1 MENTQIGPFKI
12 GSRLGNNRRQK
23 VYRAKQIEQGIDVA
37 LKFIGLPSEEKRQ
50 RAIDKI
56 QIEVE
61 RLKKLSHPNLVA
73 LLGAGFADDQI
84 FLATELVK
92 GESLTAK
99 LARRGKLAADQVIE
113 YGRQIAQV
121 LDYLHNEKIIHSKLT
136 PDKILIAKDGTVK
149 VTDLRLNRAKK
160 RRWDASRK
168 RELDIAA
175 YMAPEQFVDGATEKS
190 DIYALGIILYEM
202 LTGKLPYE
210 PDTMDRMTRKK
221 MTDKAPTV
229 SKSTMNCPVWLDK
242 MVCQMISPDPR
253 MRPHTAKAVVLAL
266 EELKSLDASKK
277 SAVSLVS
284 GNFNP
289 LTAGAEKTEAN
300 RLLGK
305 KPRED
310 DIKPSFFQSTAFLFV
325 GLIGIVAILTYALM
339 PASSKQNL
347 EYAQQLMQ
355 SDEAS
360 DWRNARNYVKG
371 IIENGTSDEC
381 FDGAE
386 ALYFESRRRTLVI
399 QAEKGRS
406 TVLQSAASQKF
417 IAAVQAQESGDLA
430 SSRNGLI
437 EILST
442 VDPAGDERHIHAEA
456 SIRINDVTDS
466 MDLNIGGEALNA
478 LIDENRNLDSTVEK
492 NIAIRLLDRIIAKTE
507 AVEDLHGPHQSAVE
521 LKKQYTQSMTPGSG
535 NQ

>member
-1 MENTQIGPFKI
+1 
-12 GSRLGNNRRQK
+12 
-23 VYRAKQIEQGIDVA
+23 
-37 LKFIGLPSEEKRQ
+37 
-50 RAIDKI
+50 
-56 QIEVE
+56 
-61 RLKKLSHPNLVA
+61 
-73 LLGAGFADDQI
+73 
-84 FLATELVK
+84 
-92 GESLTAK
+92 
-99 LARRGKLAADQVIE
+99 
-113 YGRQIAQV
+113 
-121 LDYLHNEKIIHSKLT
+121 
-136 PDKILIAKDGTVK
+136 
-149 VTDLRLNRAKK
+149 
-160 RRWDASRK
+160 
-168 RELDIAA
+168 
-175 YMAPEQFVDGATEKS
+175 
-190 DIYALGIILYEM
+190 M

-381 FDGAE
+381 FDDAE
-386 ALYFESRRRTLVI
+386 APVSYTHLTLPTI
-399 QAEKGRS
+399 Y
-406 TVLQSAASQKF
+406 
-417 IAAVQAQESGDLA
+417 AV
-430 SSRNGLI
+430 
-437 EILST
+437 
-442 VDPAGDERHIHAEA
+442 
-456 SIRINDVTDS
+456 
-466 MDLNIGGEALNA
+466 
-478 LIDENRNLDSTVEK
+478 
-492 NIAIRLLDRIIAKTE
+492 
-507 AVEDLHGPHQSAVE
+507 
-521 LKKQYTQSMTPGSG
+521 
-535 NQ
+535 